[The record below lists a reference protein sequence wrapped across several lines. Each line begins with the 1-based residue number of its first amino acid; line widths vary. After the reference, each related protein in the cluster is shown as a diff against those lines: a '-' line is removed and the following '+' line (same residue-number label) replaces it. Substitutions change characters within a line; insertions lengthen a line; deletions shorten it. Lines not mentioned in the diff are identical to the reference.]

1 MKEDLHEEILNAQQR
16 EVVRLR
22 DEERL
27 TYPQI
32 AARMDLSEGRIQ
44 QVLSVARARVRDC
57 SEHGEEALCLVPL
70 RVHHFLGNY
79 GIDGRKGL
87 RELIDSGRL
96 AWDIPRK
103 RLMLDGRGTRN
114 VGWKSWQV
122 MCEWVGLPRPELPP
136 TRDMSPFTFERRD
149 GL

>member
-1 MKEDLHEEILNAQQR
+1 MKEDLHQEILNAQQR
-16 EVVRLR
+16 EALRLR
-22 DEERL
+22 EEEHL

-32 AARMDLSEGRIQ
+32 AARMRVTHHRIR
-44 QVLSVARARVRDC
+44 QVLFVARERLRDC
-57 SEHGEEALCLVPL
+57 SDHGEEALCMVPL
-70 RVHHFLGNY
+70 RVRHFLGNF
-79 GIDGRKGL
+79 GIDGRKAL

-122 MCEWVGLPRPELPP
+122 MCEWVGLPRPEPPP
-136 TRDMSPFTFERRD
+136 TRDMSPYTFERRD
-149 GL
+149 GS